1 MLGHPFVH
9 NFYSSERPHTKILTD
24 VNEDDE
30 KYGMN
35 FSVYVPII
43 MIISYK
49 ARWSAF
55 INQS

>member
-43 MIISYK
+43 MIIS
-49 ARWSAF
+49 
-55 INQS
+55 